1 MDLKEILSKREKDT
15 ANGPKD
21 MDSFGLSLLIKKSV
35 ISWLQSQSGKTCSGI
50 VKITP
55 EYLLYLTMDHEVGSD
70 KDGMS
75 TVFEEAESVPVG
87 ELISSPVSVKMSH
100 LSQTKDLP

>member
-1 MDLKEILSKREKDT
+1 
-15 ANGPKD
+15 
-21 MDSFGLSLLIKKSV
+21 
-35 ISWLQSQSGKTCSGI
+35 
-50 VKITP
+50 
-55 EYLLYLTMDHEVGSD
+55 MDHEVGSD